1 MRFLCFIVFAWAC
14 APLYGQES
22 AWSVRN
28 YSAIDGLP
36 QSQVN
41 MLLEDNN
48 GYLWIGTHGGG
59 LARFDG
65 RSFKV
70 YTTLDGMLS
79 NIVTHLKLDAR
90 QDLWLVH
97 PRGVS
102 RFDGVRFTNFVQPG
116 AAANAHKVRRL
127 FEVGDTLFMLSS
139 PGHLGKIYND
149 SVYYWSKPLPDGKL
163 ALYSHRM
170 PDGRTLLYANDSSFR
185 LINTANQTPISHK
198 GTFSR
203 LKEVFN
209 LNQQVWIT
217 TDKGRFTIDF
227 ETGSFVP
234 ASLPVQN
241 YILYSDT
248 LNNVFWTRSLN
259 TLIKARV
266 NGEKVYRDTVLR
278 DIDVTQ
284 VLVDSEGN
292 TWFATHGRGLFKYY
306 IQDFD
311 RVTPEE
317 LNVVM
322 AVHRDRQG
330 VLWVGSMTE
339 GLWSFREG
347 KGRSYYNKAN
357 VYRNAVNS
365 IAEAP
370 DGTLWIATSSGL
382 GKFDRAR
389 DRFRWYTR
397 QEGLSSAVV
406 LNVAF
411 DATGRLYAGTLGGG
425 VNVFDGTTFTSITTD
440 QGLNSN
446 MVSAIHFSEPYGKL
460 FVGTEYGLNS
470 VQDSRVESIF
480 IPEIA
485 NAGITSLQTYRD
497 SLLLIGTGG
506 AGVVVFHPGTRTRKM
521 LTTHQGLPS
530 DFIYLVAPDCNEYIW
545 IGSEKGLTR
554 VRLAADLEIIEN
566 LHYGFENGLKGI
578 ETNQNAF
585 YLGDSLKLFG
595 LIDGL
600 YRFNSLE
607 RTSFRS
613 FDLHLTGIELFY
625 GAYPLRQYADS
636 VSGFFQL
643 PSGLRLP
650 PDANHITFRYN
661 RVDKRYPK
669 AVKFRYLLENFDKTW
684 SPPSSNTEV
693 TYSNLPPGD
702 YVFRVVATDNHGSW
716 SSRAISYPFTIKTPF
731 YKTAS
736 FLVGMVILLGGSVTL
751 VMYVRVRSRVRKL
764 MMTERIRQREQ
775 EALRKEIA
783 RDFHDEMGN
792 QLTRIIN
799 YVSLLKLNGSDKVNG
814 TQDLYAKVEDSAKYL
829 YTGTRDFIW
838 SIDPGNDELSKLFLH
853 IRDFGEKLFEEKGIS
868 FRAFNEVKERCKLP
882 YGFSREANLIFKEAM
897 TNAFKYSCARNVTL
911 ALHRSDEEFEMSFQ
925 DDGVGF
931 YPGEVEQSNGL
942 KNIRERADR
951 IRSIL
956 RIQSMPQKG
965 TKIVLRFK
973 LNKTLK
979 YGLTV

>member
-185 LINTANQTPISHK
+185 LMNTANQTPISHK

-203 LKEVFN
+203 FKEVFN

-370 DGTLWIATSSGL
+370 DGTLW
-382 GKFDRAR
+382 R
-389 DRFRWYTR
+389 D
-397 QEGLSSAVV
+397 
-406 LNVAF
+406 
-411 DATGRLYAGTLGGG
+411 
-425 VNVFDGTTFTSITTD
+425 
-440 QGLNSN
+440 
-446 MVSAIHFSEPYGKL
+446 H
-460 FVGTEYGLNS
+460 
-470 VQDSRVESIF
+470 
-480 IPEIA
+480 
-485 NAGITSLQTYRD
+485 
-497 SLLLIGTGG
+497 
-506 AGVVVFHPGTRTRKM
+506 
-521 LTTHQGLPS
+521 
-530 DFIYLVAPDCNEYIW
+530 
-545 IGSEKGLTR
+545 
-554 VRLAADLEIIEN
+554 
-566 LHYGFENGLKGI
+566 
-578 ETNQNAF
+578 
-585 YLGDSLKLFG
+585 
-595 LIDGL
+595 
-600 YRFNSLE
+600 
-607 RTSFRS
+607 
-613 FDLHLTGIELFY
+613 
-625 GAYPLRQYADS
+625 
-636 VSGFFQL
+636 
-643 PSGLRLP
+643 
-650 PDANHITFRYN
+650 
-661 RVDKRYPK
+661 
-669 AVKFRYLLENFDKTW
+669 
-684 SPPSSNTEV
+684 
-693 TYSNLPPGD
+693 
-702 YVFRVVATDNHGSW
+702 
-716 SSRAISYPFTIKTPF
+716 
-731 YKTAS
+731 
-736 FLVGMVILLGGSVTL
+736 
-751 VMYVRVRSRVRKL
+751 
-764 MMTERIRQREQ
+764 
-775 EALRKEIA
+775 
-783 RDFHDEMGN
+783 
-792 QLTRIIN
+792 
-799 YVSLLKLNGSDKVNG
+799 
-814 TQDLYAKVEDSAKYL
+814 
-829 YTGTRDFIW
+829 
-838 SIDPGNDELSKLFLH
+838 
-853 IRDFGEKLFEEKGIS
+853 
-868 FRAFNEVKERCKLP
+868 
-882 YGFSREANLIFKEAM
+882 
-897 TNAFKYSCARNVTL
+897 
-911 ALHRSDEEFEMSFQ
+911 
-925 DDGVGF
+925 
-931 YPGEVEQSNGL
+931 
-942 KNIRERADR
+942 
-951 IRSIL
+951 
-956 RIQSMPQKG
+956 
-965 TKIVLRFK
+965 
-973 LNKTLK
+973 
-979 YGLTV
+979 